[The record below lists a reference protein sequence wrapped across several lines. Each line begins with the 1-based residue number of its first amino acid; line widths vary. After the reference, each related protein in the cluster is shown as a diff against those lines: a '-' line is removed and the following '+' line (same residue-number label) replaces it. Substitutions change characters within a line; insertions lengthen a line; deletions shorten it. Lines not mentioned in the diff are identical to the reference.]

1 MNEQLVSELAND
13 MKCDIVILI
22 IFSIVAGFVAGW
34 VLTYLYYDPKL
45 EHYRQRVFELTDG
58 KEGSNLVKVEPHRPA
73 PTPPDKIGMD
83 GCDTQVERKENLT
96 LDERTII
103 VKRIIDGFDF
113 EKVHSI
119 MWLESQGLHPVP
131 TVDDLKAKAIRYL
144 NMTLEHTD
152 RKFWWIGGLAGHGGL
167 LACYDDIWGL
177 SLNYVAVAR
186 KMRIFPVDRTSTTND
201 TNETN

>member
-13 MKCDIVILI
+13 MKCDIVMLI
-22 IFSIVAGFVAGW
+22 IFSIVAGLVAGW

-58 KEGSNLVKVEPHRPA
+58 KEGSHLVTVEPDRPA
-73 PTPPDKIGMD
+73 PTPPDKIEMGGD
-83 GCDTQVERKENLT
+83 DTQIERKENLT

-119 MWLESQGLHPVP
+119 MWLESQGVHPVP
-131 TVDDLKAKAIRYL
+131 TVDELKATATRYL
-144 NMTLEHTD
+144 NITLEHTD

-186 KMRIFPVDRTSTTND
+186 KMRIFPVDND
-201 TNETN
+201 NDHDHELNE